1 MTLEPLGRGSRL
13 LALRGLGADVRWA
26 AGLFL
31 VVAVSTAAV
40 AALPPLYADAQ
51 DDALREEAARSSAR
65 ERDLEV
71 VQAARLPAARLPD
84 TSAERL
90 RTVPAELA
98 GLVDDRTLLVE
109 TPLYTLYSVG
119 DSPTPAGTAR
129 FLTLRAHEGLDEHSR
144 LVEGRRPAATT
155 TEGRLEV
162 ALTAATAAALSVK
175 VGDRLRIEPL
185 LRQPQ
190 FQSLNF
196 DLLPAADLVVAGIVA
211 AQTADPYWFGDVRSL
226 RPRIEE
232 TETQRLV
239 FASGLI
245 PLTAYPDLLDETGEV
260 MPLTYRWRYG
270 VAARRLDAGAL
281 DGLEAA
287 ARSVELRYGAVAEAG
302 SPVPEAR
309 TGIGRIFERFREQQR
324 VASASLSFAGAG
336 FLGLALVV
344 IVAAALAGGAAQR
357 RALTLARDRGG
368 AVGGAAALT
377 ALALVVPATL
387 VGLVL
392 ATTLTQQFDAAGI
405 ALGLALAGGAALAI
419 ATVVAPRAPKPQ
431 DAVAAREQRELRDR
445 RRAALEATLVT
456 VAIAGAVALRTRT
469 TSPEG
474 FDALAAATPVLVVLA
489 VGALALRLL
498 PPVARLVG
506 NRLRRRVD
514 LAPTL
519 ALRRIER
526 QGALGAPPLVVPLVA
541 AAVATFAS
549 LTIGGA
555 GDATAPLLE
564 TVGDTLAAI
573 SYLSVAYAAAAIVVV
588 VVVLVRERSE
598 EDGRLAALGLRRR
611 PALTLGLAQFV
622 PPIAAGAVAGSL
634 AAGLAFAAV
643 RPAFEAADAVA
654 LGAPLAVALA
664 LFALPVAGAAA
675 VVVSHRR
682 AS

>member
-1 MTLEPLGRGSRL
+1 MTLDGWRL
-13 LALRGLGADVRWA
+13 LALRGLRADLRWA
-26 AGLFL
+26 GGLFF

-40 AALPPLYADAQ
+40 ASLPPLYSEAQ
-51 DDALREEAARSSAR
+51 DDALREEAARSSPR
-65 ERDLEV
+65 ERDVEV
-71 VQAARLPAARLPD
+71 VQSARLPVARLSG
-84 TSAERL
+84 TSTARL

-109 TPLYTLYSVG
+109 TPSYTLYSVG
-119 DSPTPAGTAR
+119 DSPTPAGTTR
-129 FLTLRAHEGLDEHSR
+129 FLTLRAHEDLDDHVR
-144 LVEGRRPAATT
+144 LVEGRRPAAA
-155 TEGRLEV
+155 TEGRLEL
-162 ALTAATAAALSVK
+162 ALTAATAEALSVG
-175 VGDRLRIEPL
+175 VGDRLRIEPD

-190 FQSLNF
+190 FQTLNF
-196 DLLPAADLVVAGIVA
+196 DLLPAADVVVSGIVA
-211 AQTADPYWFGDVRSL
+211 GEEESPYWFGDRRSL

-232 TETQRLV
+232 TDTQRFV

-245 PLTAYPDLLDETGEV
+245 PLSAYADLLDRTGTV

-270 VAARRLDAGAL
+270 VAADRLQASEL

-287 ARSVELRYGAVAEAG
+287 ARSLELRYGAVAEAG

-368 AVGGAAALT
+368 SVGVAAALAALAVVAPAALLGLAVAAALT
-377 ALALVVPATL
+377 RSL
-387 VGLVL
+387 
-392 ATTLTQQFDAAGI
+392 DAAGLT
-405 ALGLALAGGAALAI
+405 LGLALAAAAATAI
-419 ATVVAPRAPKPQ
+419 AVVIAPRAPRPQ
-431 DAVAAREQRELRDR
+431 DAVAAREQRDGRAR

-469 TSPEG
+469 DAPEG
-474 FDALAAATPVLVVLA
+474 FDALAAVTPVLVVLA

-506 NRLRRRVD
+506 NQLRRRVD
-514 LAPTL
+514 LAPAL

-555 GDATAPLLE
+555 ADATAPLLE

-622 PPIAAGAVAGSL
+622 PPIAAGALAGAL
-634 AAGLAFAAV
+634 AAALAFAAV

-654 LGAPLAVALA
+654 LGTPLAVALA
-664 LFALPVAGAAA
+664 LTLLPLVGAAA
-675 VVVSHRR
+675 VVISHRR
-682 AS
+682 AA